1 MTEEIR
7 LVTWKLP
14 EQSFS
19 EVYDISPGSSGTCLG
34 WSREKSHT
42 QWPLAAKR
50 PQAKH
55 LTFSFL
61 VAGNLPGKRWDLYCL
76 NKKTSK
82 ARKKSDSNY
91 LLQGHNL
98 PEISRQKEGIL
109 APRNNAAKMLF
120 GKRIH
125 GRELHAPDLYVLLA
139 SEQYNYCGFSALSYC
154 LQFLEIGLEYFPLGD
169 IYYHHPSWQNSP

>member
-55 LTFSFL
+55 HLTFSFL
-61 VAGNLPGKRWDLYCL
+61 VAGNLPGKRVGSIL
-76 NKKTSK
+76 NKQNKQSK
-82 ARKKSDSNY
+82 KKSDSNY

-98 PEISRQKEGIL
+98 PEISRQKEGI
-109 APRNNAAKMLF
+109 
-120 GKRIH
+120 
-125 GRELHAPDLYVLLA
+125 
-139 SEQYNYCGFSALSYC
+139 
-154 LQFLEIGLEYFPLGD
+154 
-169 IYYHHPSWQNSP
+169 